1 MTPASPPEQVLS
13 NIATRYSSMET
24 KVNGIVAGLDSLIA
38 KAVGTQP
45 LTTQVDADKMT
56 VSTVLTD
63 FSTWLT
69 AATTDMTSGDTIL
82 TAF

>member
-1 MTPASPPEQVLS
+1 
-13 NIATRYSSMET
+13 MET

-45 LTTQVDADKMT
+45 LTTQVDADKTT